1 MTFTDLAREAAM
13 LATGPMGWPPA
24 RFWRATPLDLAL
36 ALQGLLPRSPAPL
49 ARDALA
55 TLMERFPDR

>member
-1 MTFTDLAREAAM
+1 M

-36 ALQGLLPRSPAPL
+36 ALQGLTPRSPAPL
-49 ARDALA
+49 TRTALA